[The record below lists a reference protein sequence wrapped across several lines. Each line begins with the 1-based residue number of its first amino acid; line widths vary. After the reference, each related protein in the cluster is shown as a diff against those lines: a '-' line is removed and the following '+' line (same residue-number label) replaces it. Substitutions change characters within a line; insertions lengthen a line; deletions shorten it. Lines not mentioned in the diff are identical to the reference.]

1 MFCISGNLPNDA
13 DATSQGATHTAL
25 VFFTET
31 IGESDVD
38 FYIFAQLIFNLK
50 KIY

>member
-1 MFCISGNLPNDA
+1 MPMLLVKRPH
-13 DATSQGATHTAL
+13 TKATHTAL

-31 IGESDVD
+31 ISESDFD